1 MGSRTMVPRDAAP
14 FREARS
20 FRVTGMPWLVIGAT
34 LLAIALPFSVRAKSP
49 GNAPVLQVSAAG
61 ETLLGTLDPSVRG
74 VAVFKG
80 IPYAAPPVGA
90 LRWVPPQPAQARA
103 GQQAATAYASG
114 CFQDSYNT
122 DWYRRVGAAFGV
134 PARKFSN
141 PPFSEDCLYLNIW
154 TSSLPAASNAQHGE
168 LPVMVWLHGGSNKGG
183 WSFEANYH
191 GARLAAAGPVVVV
204 TVGYRL
210 GVFGFFSH
218 PELAAAGVSPNF
230 GLLDQI
236 AALQWVQANI
246 QAFGG
251 NANNVTVFGESA
263 GGKDIGYLL
272 ASPQARGLFKR
283 AIVQSGGFEMSDRE
297 TLATMADAG
306 DKVAQ
311 RLLGSSSATAPVP
324 SPLAFLRSQ
333 PANAV
338 FAAAKEVLPGHDY
351 TPVVD
356 GSSVTEPPARAMRG
370 AVPYDLLL
378 GFNGAE
384 NHMYDRGDVA
394 AFEAYIRNWPQPVA
408 ETLLQRAAREK
419 DARRGRDVVNTF
431 IDNACSGYT
440 IGAAVNRGQKQA
452 WLYHFTRVREGKGG
466 KTLLAYHGAE
476 IPYVFD
482 THDAWLPTTAADR
495 KLTKT
500 MMRYWLNFATNSNP
514 NGSGLVTWPAFTE
527 ASPQLQNLDIVVGT
541 KSAPDH
547 ALCVALRDQLYAQ
560 GLARFEELATGK
572 GSATNGSRLRQ
583 LAVSTRPSAP

>member
-1 MGSRTMVPRDAAP
+1 MTSLAVGAA
-14 FREARS
+14 
-20 FRVTGMPWLVIGAT
+20 
-34 LLAIALPFSVRAKSP
+34 LLAMALSWPVSAKAP
-49 GNAPVLQVSAAG
+49 DNAPVLQVSAAG
-61 ETLLGTLDPSVRG
+61 ETLLGALDPLVQD

-90 LRWVPPQPAQARA
+90 LRWAPPQPAQARA
-103 GQQAATAYASG
+103 GRQAATAYASG

-134 PARKFSN
+134 PARQFSD
-141 PPFSEDCLYLNIW
+141 PLFSEDCLYLNIW
-154 TSSLPAASNAQHGE
+154 TPSLPAEPKAKPAE

-236 AALQWVQANI
+236 AALRWVQDNI

-251 NANNVTVFGESA
+251 NASNVTVFGESA

-306 DKVAQ
+306 TKVAYQ
-311 RLLGSSSATAPVP
+311 LASSAQLVKSAATNVVAAE
-324 SPLAFLRSQ
+324 LAKAAGSGVALLRAQ
-333 PANAV
+333 PAAMV
-338 FAAAKEVLPGHDY
+338 FAAAKEALPEHDY

-356 GSSVTEPPARAMRG
+356 GSSVLETPARAMRG

-384 NHMYDRGDVA
+384 NYMYDRGDAV
-394 AFEAYIRNWPQPVA
+394 AFEAYIRGWPKAVA
-408 ETLLQRAAREK
+408 DALLQRAAREK
-419 DARRGRDVVNTF
+419 EARHGRDVVNTF

-440 IGAAVNRGQKQA
+440 IAAAVNRGEKQA

-495 KLTKT
+495 NLTKT
-500 MMRYWLNFATNSNP
+500 MMRYWLNFATNGNP
-514 NGSGLVTWPAFTE
+514 NGQGLMTWPAF
-527 ASPQLQNLDIVVGT
+527 AGLNPQMQQLDVAVGT
-541 KSAPDH
+541 KQAPEH
-547 ALCVALRDQLYAQ
+547 ALCVALRDQLYPA
-560 GLARFEELATGK
+560 
-572 GSATNGSRLRQ
+572 
-583 LAVSTRPSAP
+583 

>member
-1 MGSRTMVPRDAAP
+1 MRHSAFPMKWLASLALFVLVSPLAA
-14 FREARS
+14 
-20 FRVTGMPWLVIGAT
+20 
-34 LLAIALPFSVRAKSP
+34 
-49 GNAPVLQVSAAG
+49 SAAQTPQAITAN
-61 ETLLGTLDPSVRG
+61 ETLVGTIDSTVPG

-90 LRWVPPQPAQARA
+90 LRWTAPQPAQARS
-103 GQQAATAYASG
+103 GKQAATAYAPG

-134 PARKFSN
+134 RASTFSN
-141 PPFSEDCLYLNIW
+141 PAFSEDCLYLNVW
-154 TSSLPAASNAQHGE
+154 TTSLPAVPNTQNGK

-183 WSFEANYH
+183 WSFEANYR

-230 GLLDQI
+230 GLQDQI
-236 AALQWVQANI
+236 AALRWVQANI
-246 QAFGG
+246 GAFDG
-251 NANNVTVFGESA
+251 NADNVTVFGESA

-283 AIVQSGGFEMSDRE
+283 VIVQSGGFEMTDRATVE
-297 TLATMADAG
+297 TMALAG
-306 DKVAQ
+306 TKVAQ
-311 RLLGSSSATAPVP
+311 RLQQTVPTDSPASSQ
-324 SPLAFLRSQ
+324 LAFLRSQ
-333 PANAV
+333 PASAV

-356 GSSVTEPPARAMRG
+356 GSSVTQTPARAMRG
-370 AVPYDLLL
+370 TVPYDLLL

-394 AFEAYIRNWPQPVA
+394 AFEAYIRDWPKPVA
-408 ETLLQRAAREK
+408 EALLARAAREK
-419 DARRGRDVVNTF
+419 EARHGRDVVNTF

-440 IGAAVNRGQKQA
+440 IAGAVNRGEKQA

-466 KTLLAYHGAE
+466 KTLLAYHGSE

-495 KLTKT
+495 NLTKT
-500 MMRYWLNFATNSNP
+500 MMRYWLNFATNGNP
-514 NGSGLVTWPAFTE
+514 NGPGVMAWPAF
-527 ASPQLQNLDIVVGT
+527 ADPNPQVQQLDVVVGT
-541 KSAPDH
+541 KHAPDH
-547 ALCVALRDQLYAQ
+547 ALCVALRDQLYP
-560 GLARFEELATGK
+560 G
-572 GSATNGSRLRQ
+572 
-583 LAVSTRPSAP
+583 

>member
-1 MGSRTMVPRDAAP
+1 MRHFALKLKWLTPLV
-14 FREARS
+14 
-20 FRVTGMPWLVIGAT
+20 WLVMTSSLPAVAASAVRTSSAIRHSHMVGSPLHAT
-34 LLAIALPFSVRAKSP
+34 
-49 GNAPVLQVSAAG
+49 AAG
-61 ETLLGTLDPSVRG
+61 ESLVGAIDSVVPG

-90 LRWVPPQPAQARA
+90 LRWAPPQPAQARS
-103 GQQAATAYASG
+103 GQQAATAYAPG

-134 PARKFSN
+134 SARQFNDPSFN
-141 PPFSEDCLYLNIW
+141 EDCLYLNVW
-154 TSSLPAASNAQHGE
+154 TPSVLAVPNAQRGK

-218 PELAAAGVSPNF
+218 PDLVAAGVSPNF
-230 GLLDQI
+230 GLHDQI
-236 AALQWVQANI
+236 AALRWVQASI
-246 QAFGG
+246 GAFDG
-251 NANNVTVFGESA
+251 NADNVTVFGESA

-297 TLATMADAG
+297 TVATMADAG
-306 DKVAQ
+306 AKVAD
-311 RLLGSSSATAPVP
+311 RLASSTQLDKSASTNVVEPE
-324 SPLAFLRSQ
+324 LANATRSGLSLLRAQ
-333 PANAV
+333 PAAAV

-356 GSSVTEPPARAMRG
+356 GSSVMETPARAMRG

-394 AFEAYIRNWPQPVA
+394 AFEAYIRGWPQSVA
-408 ETLLQRAAREK
+408 EALLQRAAREK

-440 IGAAVNRGQKQA
+440 IAAAVNRGEKQA

-495 KLTKT
+495 NLTKT
-500 MMRYWLNFATNSNP
+500 MMRYWLNFATNGDP
-514 NGSGLVTWPAFTE
+514 NGPGVMTWPAF
-527 ASPQLQNLDIVVGT
+527 AGPNPQMQQLDVVVGT
-541 KSAPDH
+541 KHAPEH
-547 ALCVALRDQLYAQ
+547 ELCVALRDQLYP
-560 GLARFEELATGK
+560 G
-572 GSATNGSRLRQ
+572 
-583 LAVSTRPSAP
+583 

>member
-1 MGSRTMVPRDAAP
+1 MRHSAVPMK
-14 FREARS
+14 S
-20 FRVTGMPWLVIGAT
+20 LVAFA
-34 LLAIALPFSVRAKSP
+34 LLALVSSLAASATRAPQATTAS
-49 GNAPVLQVSAAG
+49 
-61 ETLLGTLDPSVRG
+61 ETLVGAVDSVVRG

-90 LRWVPPQPAQARA
+90 LRWAPPQPAPARI
-103 GQQAATAYASG
+103 GQQAAKAYAAG

-134 PARKFSN
+134 PSRKFSD
-141 PPFSEDCLYLNIW
+141 PRFSEDCLYLNVW
-154 TSSLPAASNAQHGE
+154 TPNLPAASTAQHGK

-210 GVFGFFSH
+210 GIFGFFSH

-230 GLLDQI
+230 GLQDQI
-236 AALQWVQANI
+236 AALQWVQSNI
-246 QAFGG
+246 QAFDG

-306 DKVAQ
+306 DKVAD
-311 RLLGSSSATAPVP
+311 RLASHAQLGQSASTNAVEPELAKTAR
-324 SPLAFLRSQ
+324 SGLALLRAH
-333 PANAV
+333 PAAAV
-338 FAAAKEVLPGHDY
+338 FAAAKDVLPGHDY

-356 GSSVTEPPARAMRG
+356 GSSVIETPARAMRG

-394 AFEAYIRNWPQPVA
+394 AFEAYLRDWPAPVA
-408 ETLLQRAAREK
+408 EALLQRAAREK
-419 DARRGRDVVNTF
+419 DARHGRDVVNTF

-440 IGAAVNRGQKQA
+440 MAAAVNRGGKQA

-466 KTLLAYHGAE
+466 KTLLAYHGSE

-495 KLTKT
+495 QLTAT
-500 MMRYWLNFATNSNP
+500 MMRYWLNFATNGDP
-514 NGSGLVTWPAFTE
+514 NGPGVMTWPAFVGPN
-527 ASPQLQNLDIVVGT
+527 PQVQQLDVVVGT
-541 KSAPDH
+541 KHAPEH
-547 ALCVALRDQLYAQ
+547 ELCVVLRDQLYP
-560 GLARFEELATGK
+560 G
-572 GSATNGSRLRQ
+572 
-583 LAVSTRPSAP
+583 

>member
-1 MGSRTMVPRDAAP
+1 
-14 FREARS
+14 
-20 FRVTGMPWLVIGAT
+20 
-34 LLAIALPFSVRAKSP
+34 
-49 GNAPVLQVSAAG
+49 
-61 ETLLGTLDPSVRG
+61 
-74 VAVFKG
+74 
-80 IPYAAPPVGA
+80 
-90 LRWVPPQPAQARA
+90 
-103 GQQAATAYASG
+103 
-114 CFQDSYNT
+114 
-122 DWYRRVGAAFGV
+122 
-134 PARKFSN
+134 
-141 PPFSEDCLYLNIW
+141 
-154 TSSLPAASNAQHGE
+154 
-168 LPVMVWLHGGSNKGG
+168 MVWLHGGSNKGG

-230 GLLDQI
+230 ALQDQI
-236 AALQWVQANI
+236 AALRWVQANI
-246 QAFGG
+246 GAFDG
-251 NANNVTVFGESA
+251 NADNVTVFGESA

-297 TLATMADAG
+297 TVATMADAG
-306 DKVAQ
+306 TKVAD
-311 RLLGSSSATAPVP
+311 RLASSTQLDKASSTNVVETELANATR
-324 SPLAFLRSQ
+324 SGLSLLRAQ
-333 PANAV
+333 PAAAV

-356 GSSVTEPPARAMRG
+356 GSSVMEAPARAMRG

-394 AFEAYIRNWPQPVA
+394 AFEAYIRGWPQPVA
-408 ETLLQRAAREK
+408 EALLQRAAREK

-440 IGAAVNRGQKQA
+440 IAAAVNRGEKQA

-495 KLTKT
+495 NLTKT
-500 MMRYWLNFATNSNP
+500 MMRYWLNFATNGDP
-514 NGSGLVTWPAFTE
+514 NGPGVMTWPAF
-527 ASPQLQNLDIVVGT
+527 AGPNPQMQQLDAVVGT
-541 KSAPDH
+541 KHAPEYE
-547 ALCVALRDQLYAQ
+547 LCVALRDQLYP
-560 GLARFEELATGK
+560 G
-572 GSATNGSRLRQ
+572 
-583 LAVSTRPSAP
+583 

>member
-1 MGSRTMVPRDAAP
+1 
-14 FREARS
+14 
-20 FRVTGMPWLVIGAT
+20 VT
-34 LLAIALPFSVRAKSP
+34 
-49 GNAPVLQVSAAG
+49 AAG
-61 ETLLGTLDPSVRG
+61 ESLVGVIDSVVPG
-74 VAVFKG
+74 VGVFKG

-90 LRWVPPQPAQARA
+90 LRWAPPQPAQARS
-103 GQQAATAYASG
+103 GQQAATAYAPG

-134 PARKFSN
+134 PARHFSD
-141 PPFSEDCLYLNIW
+141 PPFSEDCLYLNVW
-154 TSSLPAASNAQHGE
+154 TTSLLAAPNAQRGK

-230 GLLDQI
+230 ALQDQI
-236 AALQWVQANI
+236 AALRWVQANI
-246 QAFGG
+246 GAFDG
-251 NANNVTVFGESA
+251 NADNVTVFGESA

-297 TLATMADAG
+297 TVATMADAG
-306 DKVAQ
+306 TKVAD
-311 RLLGSSSATAPVP
+311 RLASSTQLDKASSTNVVETELANATR
-324 SPLAFLRSQ
+324 SGLSLLRAQ
-333 PANAV
+333 PAAAV

-356 GSSVTEPPARAMRG
+356 GSSVMETPARAMRG

-394 AFEAYIRNWPQPVA
+394 AFEAYIRGWPQPVA
-408 ETLLQRAAREK
+408 EALLQRAAREK

-440 IGAAVNRGQKQA
+440 IAAAVNRGEKQA

-495 KLTKT
+495 NLTKM
-500 MMRYWLNFATNSNP
+500 MMRYWLNFATNGDP
-514 NGSGLVTWPAFTE
+514 NGPGVMTWPAF
-527 ASPQLQNLDIVVGT
+527 AGPNPQMQQLDAVVGT
-541 KSAPDH
+541 KHAPEYE
-547 ALCVALRDQLYAQ
+547 LCVALRDQLYP
-560 GLARFEELATGK
+560 G
-572 GSATNGSRLRQ
+572 
-583 LAVSTRPSAP
+583 

>member
-1 MGSRTMVPRDAAP
+1 
-14 FREARS
+14 
-20 FRVTGMPWLVIGAT
+20 
-34 LLAIALPFSVRAKSP
+34 
-49 GNAPVLQVSAAG
+49 
-61 ETLLGTLDPSVRG
+61 
-74 VAVFKG
+74 
-80 IPYAAPPVGA
+80 
-90 LRWVPPQPAQARA
+90 
-103 GQQAATAYASG
+103 
-114 CFQDSYNT
+114 
-122 DWYRRVGAAFGV
+122 
-134 PARKFSN
+134 
-141 PPFSEDCLYLNIW
+141 
-154 TSSLPAASNAQHGE
+154 
-168 LPVMVWLHGGSNKGG
+168 MVWLHGGSNKGG

-230 GLLDQI
+230 ALQDQI
-236 AALQWVQANI
+236 AALRWVQANI
-246 QAFGG
+246 GAFDG
-251 NANNVTVFGESA
+251 NADNVTVFGESA

-297 TLATMADAG
+297 TVATMADAG
-306 DKVAQ
+306 DKVAD
-311 RLLGSSSATAPVP
+311 RLASSTQLDKSASTNVVEPE
-324 SPLAFLRSQ
+324 LANATRSGLSLLRAQ
-333 PANAV
+333 PAAAV

-356 GSSVTEPPARAMRG
+356 GSSVTQTPARAMRG

-394 AFEAYIRNWPQPVA
+394 AFEAYIRGWPQPVA
-408 ETLLQRAAREK
+408 EALLQRAAREK

-440 IGAAVNRGQKQA
+440 IAAAVNRGEKQA

-495 KLTKT
+495 NLTKT
-500 MMRYWLNFATNSNP
+500 MMRYWLNFATNGDP
-514 NGSGLVTWPAFTE
+514 NGPGVMTWPAF
-527 ASPQLQNLDIVVGT
+527 AGPNPQMQQLDAVVGT
-541 KSAPDH
+541 KHAPEYE
-547 ALCVALRDQLYAQ
+547 LCVALRDQLYP
-560 GLARFEELATGK
+560 G
-572 GSATNGSRLRQ
+572 
-583 LAVSTRPSAP
+583 

>member
-1 MGSRTMVPRDAAP
+1 
-14 FREARS
+14 
-20 FRVTGMPWLVIGAT
+20 
-34 LLAIALPFSVRAKSP
+34 
-49 GNAPVLQVSAAG
+49 
-61 ETLLGTLDPSVRG
+61 
-74 VAVFKG
+74 
-80 IPYAAPPVGA
+80 
-90 LRWVPPQPAQARA
+90 
-103 GQQAATAYASG
+103 
-114 CFQDSYNT
+114 
-122 DWYRRVGAAFGV
+122 
-134 PARKFSN
+134 
-141 PPFSEDCLYLNIW
+141 
-154 TSSLPAASNAQHGE
+154 
-168 LPVMVWLHGGSNKGG
+168 
-183 WSFEANYH
+183 
-191 GARLAAAGPVVVV
+191 
-204 TVGYRL
+204 
-210 GVFGFFSH
+210 
-218 PELAAAGVSPNF
+218 
-230 GLLDQI
+230 
-236 AALQWVQANI
+236 
-246 QAFGG
+246 
-251 NANNVTVFGESA
+251 
-263 GGKDIGYLL
+263 
-272 ASPQARGLFKR
+272 
-283 AIVQSGGFEMSDRE
+283 MSDRE

-452 WLYHFTRVREGKGG
+452 WLYHFTRVREGRGG

-476 IPYVFD
+476 ITYVFD

-527 ASPQLQNLDIVVGT
+527 ASPQLQNLDVVVGT

>member
-1 MGSRTMVPRDAAP
+1 MRRSALNLQWLTPLVCLVVMSSWSAVAASAVRGSSGTSPPHTVGSPLH
-14 FREARS
+14 
-20 FRVTGMPWLVIGAT
+20 VT
-34 LLAIALPFSVRAKSP
+34 
-49 GNAPVLQVSAAG
+49 AAG
-61 ETLLGTLDPSVRG
+61 ESLVGVIDSVVPG
-74 VAVFKG
+74 VGVFKG
-80 IPYAAPPVGA
+80 IPYAAPPIGA
-90 LRWVPPQPAQARA
+90 LRWAPPQPAQARS
-103 GQQAATAYASG
+103 GQQAATAYAPG

-134 PARKFSN
+134 PARHFSD
-141 PPFSEDCLYLNIW
+141 PPFSEDCLYLNVW
-154 TSSLPAASNAQHGE
+154 TTSLLAAPNAQRGK

-230 GLLDQI
+230 ALQDQI
-236 AALQWVQANI
+236 AALRWVQANI
-246 QAFGG
+246 GAFDG
-251 NANNVTVFGESA
+251 NADNVTVFGESA

-297 TLATMADAG
+297 TVATMADAG
-306 DKVAQ
+306 TKVAD
-311 RLLGSSSATAPVP
+311 RLASSTQLDKASFTNVVETELANATR
-324 SPLAFLRSQ
+324 SGLSLLRAQ
-333 PANAV
+333 PAAAV

-356 GSSVTEPPARAMRG
+356 GSSVMETPARAMRG

-394 AFEAYIRNWPQPVA
+394 AFEAYIRGWPQPVA
-408 ETLLQRAAREK
+408 EALLQRAAREK

-440 IGAAVNRGQKQA
+440 IAAAVNRGEKQA

-495 KLTKT
+495 NLTKT
-500 MMRYWLNFATNSNP
+500 MMRYWLNFATNGDP
-514 NGSGLVTWPAFTE
+514 NGPGVMTWPAF
-527 ASPQLQNLDIVVGT
+527 AGPNPQVQQLDVVVGT
-541 KSAPDH
+541 KHAPEYE
-547 ALCVALRDQLYAQ
+547 LCVALRDQLYP
-560 GLARFEELATGK
+560 G
-572 GSATNGSRLRQ
+572 
-583 LAVSTRPSAP
+583 